1 MVVAAEVRQMKQPK
15 VGGFVKQLSGF
26 VIAISLS
33 ALLSATAQ
41 AQQTDEQ
48 PSGASETT
56 ASSQV
61 ETAQEIVIDEA
72 VAAIERSRIEAIE
85 QAIMPTVAVLGDGGE
100 GGGSGV
106 VISPDGYALTNFHVT
121 SPFGNKMRGGM
132 SDGKL
137 YPAVLVGVDPT
148 GDLAMIKL
156 LPRNDFPVAKM
167 GDSRKLRVGDW
178 CFAIGNPFLL
188 ATNLQPS
195 VSYGLISGI
204 ERYQYP
210 AGTILEY
217 ADCIQTDAAINPGN
231 SGGPLFNRQGEL
243 IGINGRASF
252 EKRGRVNVGVGYA
265 ISINQVKNFIGTLK
279 SGRYVDHATLGAT
292 VSTDD
297 SGRVRVSNILNSSD
311 AYRRGLRYGDEILEI
326 AGRAIR
332 TTNELKNVLGTLP
345 NDWRVK
351 IRFRKEDEE
360 IETLVRL
367 AAVHTNEEL
376 VQLAKGGLGMGPPP
390 PPKKAEKEK
399 SEEQDQAEPADAEAL
414 KVKEATDSLWKSWF
428 EQRDGFANYHFNRL
442 EKDRVLGVYRKQLG
456 DLPAGATWKLVGSL
470 GGDEGNAEIELSDDS
485 FALVRGGLRQGVDPK
500 QGLSKAISKQ
510 GIEGLPMVLGL
521 WRQLLLSTGNG
532 QGKILDNALYL
543 GTMPLLGNWPLRDV
557 LEVTISDTRM
567 RMIYDPE
574 TGLLSACELYGDEDD
589 DPVELYLDQYQMI
602 DGRQVPGRIVLQ
614 YGMDEKAT
622 FKVNKLEMT
631 PPVTTKPESEEGS

>member
-1 MVVAAEVRQMKQPK
+1 MKQPK
-15 VGGFVKQLSGF
+15 IIGFVKPLSGS
-26 VIAISLS
+26 VIAL
-33 ALLSATAQ
+33 ALCTAFVNPLQ
-41 AQQTDEQ
+41 AQQAGEQ
-48 PSGASETT
+48 LSEASASEP
-56 ASSQV
+56 SSPAEV
-61 ETAQEIVIDEA
+61 TQEIVIDDA
-72 VAAIERSRIEAIE
+72 VAAIEQSRIEAIE
-85 QAIMPTVAVLGDGGE
+85 RAILPTVAVLGDGGE

-106 VISPDGYALTNFHVT
+106 VISADGYALTNFHVT

-156 LPRNDFPVAKM
+156 LPREDFPVAKL

-297 SGRVRVSNILNSSD
+297 SGRVRVSNILNRSD
-311 AYRRGLRYGDEILEI
+311 AYRRGLRYGDEILEL

-332 TTNELKNVLGTLP
+332 TTNEMKNVLGTLP

-351 IRFRKEDEE
+351 IRFRKEDEV

-367 AAVHTNEEL
+367 ASVHTDEEL

-390 PPKKAEKEK
+390 PPKKAEKGE
-399 SEEQDQAEPADAEAL
+399 SEEREETEPKDAEVL
-414 KVKEATDSLWKSWF
+414 KTKEAMASLWKSWF

-442 EKDRVLGVYRKQLG
+442 EKDRVLRTYRKQLG
-456 DLPAGATWKLVGSL
+456 ELPAGANWKLVGSL
-470 GGDEGNAEIELSDDS
+470 GGDDGTAEIELSDDS
-485 FALVRGGLRQGVDPK
+485 FALVRAGLRQGVDPK

-521 WRQLLLSTGNG
+521 WRQLLLGTGNG

-543 GTMPLLGNWPLRDV
+543 GTMPLMGNWPLRDV
-557 LEVTISDTRM
+557 IEVTVSDTRM
-567 RMIYDPE
+567 RMFHDPE
-574 TGLLSACELYGDEDD
+574 SGLLSACELYGDEDD

-602 DGRQVPGRIVLQ
+602 DGRQIPGRIVLQ

-622 FKVNKLEMT
+622 FKVAKLEMT
-631 PPVTTKPESEEGS
+631 PPVTTKPETEEGS